1 MDEGAL
7 TGLRVLDLSQMLAG
21 PLCGMRLGDL
31 GAEVLKI
38 EPPGQGEWTRTHSF
52 ANASLEGET
61 TAVLGLNRNKRSVTV
76 NLKHA
81 EGLKTFY
88 ELVRES
94 DIFVQNFRVG
104 TAERLGV
111 SYEQL
116 REINPRIIYCS
127 ISGYG
132 EHGPYSG
139 RPGQDLV
146 VQGYSG
152 SMWSVGSKNDPPLPG
167 ALWAIDAMTAYQAAI
182 GILAALW
189 ARARTGCGQKVTVNM
204 LAVAMDCQAQ
214 ELTTHL
220 NLNIL
225 PERSAAPFAHAWV
238 TAPYGVYRTADG
250 YLTLA
255 QVPLHLL
262 GEALDNNRLREM
274 SAWEDGILYR
284 DEVYAIVSEI
294 LPERTTAEWLAIF
307 DQRKIWAG
315 PVYTYA
321 DLATDPHVIET
332 GMIAEV
338 AHPTIGTLRMP
349 NIPLALSETPATIR
363 LAPPLLGEHTDEVLR
378 ELLGYSDA
386 RLAELHAHGAI

>member
-1 MDEGAL
+1 MDVGAL

-132 EHGPYSG
+132 EYGPYSG

-152 SMWSVGSKNDPPLPG
+152 SMWSVGSKSDPPLPG

-189 ARARTGCGQKVTVNM
+189 ARERTGSGQKVTVNM
-204 LAVAMDCQAQ
+204 LAVAMDCQVQ

-220 NLNIL
+220 NLDIL

-238 TAPYGVYRTADG
+238 TAPYGVYHTADG

-255 QVPLHLL
+255 QVPLYLL
-262 GEALDNNRLREM
+262 GEALDNDRLRGM
-274 SAWEDGILYR
+274 CAWEDGITYR
-284 DEVYAIVSEI
+284 DEVYSIISEI
-294 LPERTTAEWLAIF
+294 LLERTTAEWLAIF
-307 DQRKIWAG
+307 DQHKIWAG